1 MRIAYLHSG
10 SIPSVYA
17 NGVHVMRMCDA
28 FTDAGHDTELYALP
42 GTAPAEDV
50 HAYYGTRNRFP
61 IRTLPLP
68 SVPGIGVWLRARRL
82 RAEILRHGV
91 PDLLYGRDLHGLVAA
106 SGLAPLVYETHL
118 LWHSKAVRAA
128 ERQLFRSPGLA
139 RVVFVSQ
146 ALADDY
152 RAAFPRLGAR
162 LGARPGTDLVTAH
175 DCADPVPAGG
185 PVAELPGRPGAVR
198 AGYVGHLYP
207 GRGTDVILALAG
219 RLPDVDFHLVGGT
232 EQDLAHWQG
241 RNTRTN
247 VYFHGHLPPAAL
259 PPYHRAFDIVLAPYQ
274 QRVACAG
281 GIGDIA
287 RWVSP
292 MKLFE
297 YMAYGKAIVVSD
309 LPVLREVMADGR
321 TCLMCPPGDVAAW
334 ADAVTALAAD
344 PARRRALGDAAR
356 RQLLERHTWRAR
368 ADRVLPPGV
377 RTAPRGPVE
386 PGKPVE
392 PGEPADLPREGCP

>member
-28 FTDAGHDTELYALP
+28 FADAGHDTELYALP
-42 GTAPAEDV
+42 GSAPAEDV

-82 RAEILRHGV
+82 RAEILRRGV

-128 ERQLFRSPGLA
+128 ERLLFRSPGLT

-152 RAAFPRLGAR
+152 RAAFPR

-185 PVAELPGRPGAVR
+185 PVAELPGRPGALK

-232 EQDLAHWQG
+232 AEDRAHWES

-247 VYFHGHLPPAAL
+247 VYFHGHRPPAAL
-259 PPYHRAFDIVLAPYQ
+259 PPYYRAFDLVLAPYQ
-274 QRVACAG
+274 QRVSCAG

-297 YMAYGKAIVVSD
+297 YMAYGRAIVVSD

-334 ADAVTALAAD
+334 ADAVMALAAD
-344 PARRRALGDAAR
+344 PARRQALGEAAR

-368 ADRVLPPGV
+368 ADRVLPPGA
-377 RTAPRGPVE
+377 RAAPRA
-386 PGKPVE
+386 
-392 PGEPADLPREGCP
+392 PGEPAELPGEGRP